1 MRKLKE
7 SIALILAMFIGSLL
21 GRFAVQILRHGINIF
36 GDFDFFF
43 LELKEHILP
52 QTLIGVA
59 VGLPI
64 LLLLGRKKEK

>member
-7 SIALILAMFIGSLL
+7 SIALILAIFIGSIF
-21 GRFAVQILRHGINIF
+21 GRFAVQILRHGVNIF
-36 GDFDFFF
+36 RDFDFFF

-64 LLLLGRKKEK
+64 LLLLGRKREK